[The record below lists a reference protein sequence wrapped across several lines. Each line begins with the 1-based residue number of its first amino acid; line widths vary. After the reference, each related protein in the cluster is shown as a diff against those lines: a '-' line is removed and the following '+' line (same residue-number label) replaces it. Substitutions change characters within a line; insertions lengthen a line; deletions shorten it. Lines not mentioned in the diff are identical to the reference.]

1 MYYFSVRIPLFVS
14 AAGIL
19 AIIAIGFTLALRV
32 LARSPGRRYVEHWAL
47 AWAALG
53 VYALASGLTLLS
65 VNITALASGRT
76 AFALVSISAAWL
88 HLRQLELGMYAL
100 CAPTERPPRW
110 RAWLVTMASAAAALL
125 VVTPAPEGPDG
136 RLLTYLARIF
146 LLAGAWGLTYLSA
159 GLLVRSRYR
168 ATAGIGRSTLM
179 ISLGAYALLRVVEPL
194 SHLTGPAP
202 ILAQF
207 LTFGGLPLLVGLGV
221 GMVIVLLEVERDR
234 VIAAL
239 EAQAKAEI
247 AAKGSEARL
256 STALASSLDAVL
268 IINPQGELLS
278 FNPRFAAL
286 VREARGVEVRA
297 GMAVTDLIPQGAFP
311 EWPSMFAAALAG
323 DADRRAVRLRIAPGV
338 DRVFSVRATPVLEST
353 RIVGVLVVAHD
364 ATEEERLR
372 TEMAR
377 REDWFRSMIENA
389 NDIIVQL
396 THEGKMEYVSPSVVR
411 ILGRLPSEIT
421 LTNGFALIHPDDQAM
436 LRDALERSFAGD
448 PSMPTTVPFRARHA
462 NGEFVHLEAVSR
474 PYTEANGQTRLM
486 VAIRDVR
493 ERRRLENEL
502 LSARRLES
510 LGRLAGGVAHDFN
523 NLLTAIMGNL
533 TLMRE
538 RAEGFPDLQEHV
550 EEAESAAQ
558 RGAELTRRLL
568 AFARR
573 QRVEPRVLDVA
584 MEIQE
589 LERLLKRLLGEPVS
603 LVLDFPAALWQIR
616 ADPAALEQ
624 MLVNLAVNARDAM
637 PDGGTMSVRVSN
649 EHVADAGMEGL
660 SVPAGDWLRIDVHDT
675 GTGIPAEIIGQ
686 IFEPFFTTKEPLGG
700 SGLGLATVYGAITQA
715 GGHVRVKSP
724 KGEGTTFSLFFP
736 RERAAPR
743 QVSRS
748 PHGDRPMANP
758 GETLLLIEDEASVR
772 DVTAKLLGK
781 LGYTV
786 ITAVD
791 GLDGVEK
798 AATHD
803 GRLDIVISD
812 LMMPVLGGVEAV
824 ARILE
829 RRPNLRVLFISGYSE
844 SSLHWTDGAP
854 RVGKLLQ
861 KPFSVDDLARAVRTG
876 IDG

>member
-1 MYYFSVRIPLFVS
+1 MYSSSVRIPLFVS

-19 AIIAIGFTLALRV
+19 AVTAIGFTLALRV
-32 LARSPGRRYVEHWAL
+32 LARTPGRRYVGHWAL

-53 VYALASGLTLLS
+53 VYAFASGMALLG
-65 VNITALASGRT
+65 VNVPALAASRT
-76 AFALVSISAAWL
+76 AFGLVSIAAAWL

-100 CAPTERPPRW
+100 CAPGEPPPRW
-110 RAWLVTMASAAAALL
+110 RAWLVTAASLIAGVL
-125 VVTPAPEGPDG
+125 VLAPAPAEPDG
-136 RLLTYLARIF
+136 RLQLYIARLL
-146 LLAGAWGLTYLSA
+146 LLAIAWGVAYFSA
-159 GLLVRSRYR
+159 AQLVRRRYR
-168 ATAGIGRSTLM
+168 ATAGIGRSTLL
-179 ISLGAYALLRVVEPL
+179 ISLALYGLLRVLEPL
-194 SHLTGPAP
+194 SHLLGPMP

-207 LTFGGLPLLVGLGV
+207 LTFGGLPLLVGMGV
-221 GMVIVLLEVERDR
+221 GMIIVLLEVERDR
-234 VIAAL
+234 ALAAL
-239 EAQAKAEI
+239 EAQAEAET

-256 STALASSLDAVL
+256 ATALASSLDAVL
-268 IINPQGELLS
+268 IIDPGGLLVS
-278 FNPRFAAL
+278 FNPRFAGL
-286 VREARGVEVRA
+286 MRDIRGVEVHA
-297 GMAVTDLIPQGAFP
+297 GILVTELIPPGAFS
-311 EWPSMFAAALAG
+311 EWPAMFSLALG
-323 DADRRAVRLRIAPGV
+323 GESDRRSIRLDLGRGLN
-338 DRVFSVRATPVLEST
+338 RVFSIRVTPVMEST

-389 NDIIVQL
+389 NDIILQISR
-396 THEGKMEYVSPSVVR
+396 EGNIEYVSPSVVR
-411 ILGRLPSEIT
+411 ILGHSPSEIT
-421 LTNGFALIHPDDQAM
+421 LTNGFALIHADD
-436 LRDALERSFAGD
+436 LPLLHDALERSFAGD
-448 PSMPTTVPFRARHA
+448 PSMPNTIAFRARHA

-474 PYTEANGQTRLM
+474 PYTEADGRTRLM

-493 ERRRLENEL
+493 ERRRLESEL

-510 LGRLAGGVAHDFN
+510 IGRLAGGVAHDFN

-538 RAEGFPDLQEHV
+538 RAREMPECLEHLD
-550 EEAESAAQ
+550 EAESAAQ

-584 MEIQE
+584 TEIQE
-589 LERLLKRLLGEPVS
+589 LERLLKRLLGETVT
-603 LVLDFPAALWQIR
+603 LTLDLPTDLWQVR
-616 ADPAALEQ
+616 ADPAAIEQ

-637 PDGGTMSVRVSN
+637 PDSGTMTVRASN
-649 EHVADAGMEGL
+649 AQVGDAGIEGMG
-660 SVPAGDWLRIDVHDT
+660 VPAGDWLRIDVHDT
-675 GTGIPAEIIGQ
+675 GMGIPAEIIGQ

-715 GGHVRVKSP
+715 GGHVRVRSTL
-724 KGEGTTFSLFFP
+724 GAGTTFSLFFP
-736 RERAAPR
+736 RERAVPKLPTTTQQA
-743 QVSRS
+743 
-748 PHGDRPMANP
+748 DRPRAKP

-798 AATHD
+798 AAAHE
-803 GRLDIVISD
+803 GRLDIVVSD
-812 LMMPVLGGVEAV
+812 LMMPGLGGVEAV
-824 ARILE
+824 TRILE
-829 RRPNLRVLFISGYSE
+829 RRPNLPVLFVSGYSE
-844 SSLHWTDGAP
+844 SALRWTDGTP

-861 KPFSVDDLARAVRTG
+861 KPFAVDDLARAVRAA
-876 IDG
+876 IDS

>member
-1 MYYFSVRIPLFVS
+1 VRIPLFVS

-32 LARSPGRRYVEHWAL
+32 LARVPGRRYVEHWAL

-53 VYALASGLTLLS
+53 VYALAAGFALLG
-65 VNITALASGRT
+65 VNMPALAGGRT
-76 AFALVSISAAWL
+76 AFSLVSIAAAWL

-100 CAPTERPPRW
+100 CDPTARPPRW
-110 RAWLVTMASAAAALL
+110 RAWLVTVASVVAALL
-125 VVTPAPEGPDG
+125 VVIPAPEGPSG
-136 RLLTYLARIF
+136 RLQLYLARIL
-146 LLAGAWGLTYLSA
+146 LLAAAWGIAYFSA
-159 GLLVRSRYR
+159 GLLVRRRYH

-179 ISLGAYALLRVVEPL
+179 ISLGAYGLLRVLEPL
-194 SHLTGPAP
+194 SHLVGPAP

-221 GMVIVLLEVERDR
+221 GMLIVLLEVERDR

-239 EAQAKAEI
+239 EAQAEAES

-256 STALASSLDAVL
+256 ATALASSLDAVL
-268 IINPQGELLS
+268 IVDPAGALLS
-278 FNPRFAAL
+278 FNPRFASL
-286 VREARGVEVRA
+286 LREVRGIEVHA
-297 GMAVTDLIPQGAFP
+297 GMPVTELIRAGAFP
-311 EWPSMFAAALAG
+311 EWPAMFASALAG
-323 DADRRAVRLRIAPGV
+323 EADRRAVRLQIGRGL
-338 DRVFSVRATPVLEST
+338 DRVFSIRVTPVLDAT

-389 NDIIVQL
+389 NDIILQL
-396 THEGKMEYVSPSVVR
+396 TRGGDIEYASPSVNR

-421 LTNGFALIHPDDQAM
+421 LTNGFALVHPDDRM
-436 LRDALERSFAGD
+436 LLRDALERSFAGD
-448 PSMPTTVPFRARHA
+448 PSMPSTVPFRALHA
-462 NGEFVHLEAVSR
+462 NGEYVHLEAVSR
-474 PYTEANGQTRLM
+474 PYTEADGQTRLM

-493 ERRRLENEL
+493 ERRRLEIEL

-538 RAEGFPDLQEHV
+538 RADGFPDCREHLD
-550 EEAESAAQ
+550 EAESAAQ

-589 LERLLKRLLGEPVS
+589 LERLLKRLLGESVR
-603 LVLDFPAALWQIR
+603 LVLDLPPALWQIR

-637 PDGGTMSVRVSN
+637 PDGGTMTVRAVN
-649 EHVADAGMEGL
+649 EHVADAGIEGV
-660 SVPAGDWLRIDVHDT
+660 SVPPGHWLRIDVRDT

-700 SGLGLATVYGAITQA
+700 SGLGLATVYGAISQA
-715 GGHVRVKSP
+715 GGHVRVQSP
-724 KGEGTTFSLFFP
+724 SGEGTTFSLFFP
-736 RERAAPR
+736 RELAAPR
-743 QVSRS
+743 QVSRT
-748 PHGDRPMANP
+748 PHSDRPMAKP

-772 DVTAKLLGK
+772 DVTAKLLAK
-781 LGYTV
+781 LGYSV
-786 ITAVD
+786 ITAVN

-798 AATHD
+798 AAAHE
-803 GRLDIVISD
+803 GRLDMVISD

-824 ARILE
+824 SRILE
-829 RRPNLRVLFISGYSE
+829 TRPNLPVLFVSGYSE
-844 SSLHWTDGAP
+844 TALGWTDGTP

-861 KPFSVDDLARAVRTG
+861 KPFSVDDLARAVRTA